1 MTTTNNAQGQISY
14 KDNYGRNFLSP
25 TLTETL
31 KKVRHYVSITALT
44 VAFSQSAFAQN
55 YQASTVD
62 KPLKIVNITE
72 LEKEASKSM
81 EKGALGYVRGG
92 AENEQSLRENTDSF
106 DKKYIEPRILAGLN
120 AKDIDMTTSLF
131 GIPLS
136 IPVIQAPMA
145 AHGLAHVDGEL
156 ATARGMIQAGSIP
169 SLSTYGNKT
178 IEEVAQAT
186 GAGNPFFFQLY
197 MSKNDAFNR
206 FTIDRAKKSGAKAI
220 ILTVDAPVVGGYRED
235 DVRNDFKF
243 PLGFANLEAFLATQ
257 NDGTKS
263 GEGSGISEIFAQAKQ
278 NFTPEDIT
286 YVKKLS
292 GLPVIVKGVQS
303 PKDVDIAIKAGA
315 DAIWVSNHGGRQ
327 LGSAPAT
334 IDILPAIAKK
344 VNKRVPIIFDG
355 GVRRGSHV
363 FKALA
368 SGADIVAVGRPI
380 FYGLHLGGAQG
391 VNSVMDLLKKELSIN
406 MMLAGTRNIK
416 AVQKNKLL
424 TEADFK

>member
-1 MTTTNNAQGQISY
+1 
-14 KDNYGRNFLSP
+14 
-25 TLTETL
+25 
-31 KKVRHYVSITALT
+31 
-44 VAFSQSAFAQN
+44 
-55 YQASTVD
+55 
-62 KPLKIVNITE
+62 
-72 LEKEASKSM
+72 
-81 EKGALGYVRGG
+81 
-92 AENEQSLRENTDSF
+92 
-106 DKKYIEPRILAGLN
+106 
-120 AKDIDMTTSLF
+120 
-131 GIPLS
+131 
-136 IPVIQAPMA
+136 MA

-156 ATARGMIQAGSIP
+156 ATTRGMLQAGSIP

-178 IEEVAQAT
+178 IEEVAAA
-186 GAGNPFFFQLY
+186 AGEGKPFFFQFY

-220 ILTVDAPVVGGYRED
+220 ILTVDAPVGGYRED
-235 DVRNDFKF
+235 DIRTSFKF

-263 GEGSGISEIFAQAKQ
+263 GAGSGIAEIFAQAKQ
-278 NFTPEDIT
+278 NFVPSDIN

-303 PKDVDIAIKAGA
+303 PKDADIAIKAGA

-327 LGSAPAT
+327 LSSAPAT

-344 VNKRVPIIFDG
+344 VNKRVPVIFDG

-391 VNSVMDLLKKELSIN
+391 VNSVMEQFKKELTIN
-406 MMLAGTRNIK
+406 MMLAGTHTLKEIQNS
-416 AVQKNKLL
+416 KLL
-424 TEADFK
+424 TDADFK